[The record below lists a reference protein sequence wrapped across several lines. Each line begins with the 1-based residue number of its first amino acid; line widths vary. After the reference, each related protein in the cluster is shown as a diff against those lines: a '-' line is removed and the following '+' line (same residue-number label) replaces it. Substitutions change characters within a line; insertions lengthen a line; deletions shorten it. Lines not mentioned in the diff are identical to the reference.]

1 MQPKKKAAALLLAFV
16 CFLGA
21 CTPQPRQEIP
31 VKSGMTF
38 AFDTVIE
45 QTWYG
50 EAGTTAYLDIAKKL
64 GAMESKL
71 SLYRQGSEIDR
82 LNQAAGKEYVP
93 LSEDTFQILKQ
104 AKEWSIASGGVFD
117 VTIAPVTTLWGITG
131 EDPKVPGEEELQS
144 ALSLVGAEGILLD
157 EATHSAMLAREGMAV
172 DLGGVAKG
180 MLLDQIRGI
189 AQEDGVDS
197 GFVSL
202 GGNILAIGQKPDGKE
217 FVFGLRDPR
226 GDGGEYLGTLSIPGL
241 TMATTGDY
249 ERFFEQDGVRYHHV
263 IDPRTGYPAKT
274 DLISLTVI
282 SADGG
287 LADYLSTT
295 FFIYGKEVA
304 LQYLDE
310 EEFSLIAVDEEK
322 NVYLSPALVPKF
334 TPNEQKTEYTFHLEG

>member
-50 EAGTTAYLDIAKKL
+50 EAGKTAYLDIAKKL

-202 GGNILAIGQKPDGKE
+202 GE
-217 FVFGLRDPR
+217 TFW
-226 GDGGEYLGTLSIPGL
+226 LSAKNPMEGICL
-241 TMATTGDY
+241 W
-249 ERFFEQDGVRYHHV
+249 
-263 IDPRTGYPAKT
+263 PA
-274 DLISLTVI
+274 
-282 SADGG
+282 G
-287 LADYLSTT
+287 
-295 FFIYGKEVA
+295 
-304 LQYLDE
+304 
-310 EEFSLIAVDEEK
+310 
-322 NVYLSPALVPKF
+322 P
-334 TPNEQKTEYTFHLEG
+334 